1 MRKAPTRE
9 PLTSANP
16 ESSGFVHFDNKTEL
30 PRCAA
35 RALNVRDS
43 GISSERVA
51 EVQTI
56 P

>member
-1 MRKAPTRE
+1 MALFT
-9 PLTSANP
+9 
-16 ESSGFVHFDNKTEL
+16 FDNPTEL

-35 RALNVRDS
+35 RALDVRSS

-51 EVQTI
+51 EVSAI